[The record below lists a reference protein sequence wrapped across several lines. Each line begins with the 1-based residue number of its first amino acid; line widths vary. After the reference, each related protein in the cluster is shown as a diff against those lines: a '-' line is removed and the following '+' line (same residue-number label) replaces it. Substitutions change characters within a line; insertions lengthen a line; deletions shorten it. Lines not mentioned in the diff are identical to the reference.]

1 MTVGTLTARK
11 KKLILAGIVGLVAAL
26 GELSQQMVAGTLN
39 LTRIAIVGTGIG
51 LLVRVAGAVLATY
64 VETTPAESKPS
75 IDSGAR

>member
-64 VETTPAESKPS
+64 VETTPAEPKPS